1 MWMEFLQIFV
11 RGNPMQKVADDFK
24 EMYQTAHQMAKLV
37 EPHIFDHTL
46 PIDQRSHIYKLD
58 VRVNKLERS
67 IRKGV
72 VAHLSLGRSDVPY
85 GLLMM
90 SLVKDVE
97 RIGDYSKSLIELKD
111 VGFELEEGS
120 ARRNEAC
127 ELHATIVPL
136 FDQTLTALQESDA
149 DVARLVMNTHEG
161 IKERTD
167 QLLAAAV
174 KGGGQGTGAMLYP
187 LALRFL
193 RRVSA
198 HLSNIASSVGNPV
211 DQISSDATSK

>member
-1 MWMEFLQIFV
+1 MFRQIIQTMKRTTLVYDAVQETLNMLVVVQRMFGSSCDV
-11 RGNPMQKVADDFK
+11 VFNGKPMATD
-24 EMYQTAHQMAKLV
+24 
-37 EPHIFDHTL
+37 
-46 PIDQRSHIYKLD
+46 
-58 VRVNKLERS
+58 LERDDDVINTGERLVRRMIVQHLTMNPSQDLPTSLALLS
-67 IRKGV
+67 II
-72 VAHLSLGRSDVPY
+72 H
-85 GLLMM
+85 
-90 SLVKDVE
+90 DVE
-97 RIGDYSKSLIELKD
+97 RIGDYSKSLIELQD

-120 ARRNEAC
+120 AHRNEAR

-136 FDQTLTALQESDA
+136 FDQTLTALRESDA
-149 DVARLVMNTHEG
+149 DVARLVMNTHEE

-211 DQISSDATSK
+211 DQISSDATAD

>member
-1 MWMEFLQIFV
+1 MFRDIIQTMKRTPLVYDAVQETLNMLVVVQRMFGSSCDVVFK
-11 RGNPMQKVADDFK
+11 GKPMATD
-24 EMYQTAHQMAKLV
+24 
-37 EPHIFDHTL
+37 
-46 PIDQRSHIYKLD
+46 
-58 VRVNKLERS
+58 LERDDDAINTGERLVRRMIVQHLTMNPSQDLPTSLALLS
-67 IRKGV
+67 II
-72 VAHLSLGRSDVPY
+72 H
-85 GLLMM
+85 
-90 SLVKDVE
+90 DVE

-120 ARRNEAC
+120 AHRNEAC

-136 FDQTLTALQESDA
+136 FDQTLTALRESDA
-149 DVARLVMNTHEG
+149 DVARLVMNTHEE

-211 DQISSDATSK
+211 DQISSDATSA